1 MSKRDR
7 AIEAAEEAWK
17 QFYAM
22 PEWKAL
28 DLSGMRSAI
37 AAYLAVMR
45 GLDESEVRVRVC
57 VGVNSTGGAM
67 WAGGNGLDDAGN
79 RDCTAS
85 TGLGLPLQYRWI
97 EANVPAWAPPADPV
111 VEGEVTE

>member
-1 MSKRDR
+1 MSKHDR
-7 AIEAAEEAWK
+7 AIEAAIQAGDAVWRSKRTASKADAW
-17 QFYAM
+17 A
-22 PEWKAL
+22 E
-28 DLSGMRSAI
+28 GI
-37 AAYLAVMR
+37 AAYLAVMSEP
-45 GLDESEVRVRVC
+45 DEGEVRVRVC
-57 VGVNSTGGAM
+57 VAVNATGGAM